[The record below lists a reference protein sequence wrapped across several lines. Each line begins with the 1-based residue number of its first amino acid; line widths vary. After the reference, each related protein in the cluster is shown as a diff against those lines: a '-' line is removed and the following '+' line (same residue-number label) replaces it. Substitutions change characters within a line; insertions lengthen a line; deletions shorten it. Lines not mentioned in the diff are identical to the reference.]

1 MLHFRRAVCAAEV
14 FECVDTLAVFAVV
27 SGRRCDDLRLALDA
41 RADLSDL
48 RQQCIRIFAG
58 HAQLLGLKDKHAVL
72 NAVQFADALLHLCRA
87 VCTADILKRINAL
100 DAVAPC
106 GVLVMMVMML
116 VLVVVTAAAVVV
128 IVMVVMMMFVLVVVT
143 AAAVVII
150 VVMVMMLVL
159 MVVAAAAVVIIVVM
173 MMVMLVLMVVTAA
186 AVVVIIVMM
195 VVMLVL
201 VVVTAAAV
209 VVIVMV
215 VMVFVR
221 FFYFLCVRSGFF
233 LLLFCH
239 CCRLLIRNN
248 I

>member
-1 MLHFRRAVCAAEV
+1 M
-14 FECVDTLAVFAVV
+14 

-41 RADLSDL
+41 RADFSDL

-58 HAQLLGLKDKHAVL
+58 HAQLLGLKDKHAVF
-72 NAVQFADALLHLCRA
+72 NAVQFADALLHLRRA

-106 GVLVMMVMML
+106 GVLVMMV
-116 VLVVVTAAAVVV
+116 
-128 IVMVVMMMFVLVVVT
+128 
-143 AAAVVII
+143 
-150 VVMVMMLVL
+150 
-159 MVVAAAAVVIIVVM
+159 
-173 MMVMLVLMVVTAA
+173 
-186 AVVVIIVMM
+186 
-195 VVMLVL
+195 VMLVL

-209 VVIVMV
+209 VAIFVMV
-215 VMVFVR
+215 MMFVLMLVR